1 MRCAALPPN
10 AGECG
15 TVGELLPNCKLP
27 KPLRQ
32 REPSFS
38 GNPTHSQSRLCPFF
52 GSKQATTTT
61 SEADAEKKRR
71 RNRCQGR
78 TSTAFNLPT
87 SYRRGAG
94 GCRCGE
100 IMVISDAMDCQ
111 AFAANRIRSSR
122 LAFNHRSIPSFT
134 GRTTLAASHGLRGVQ
149 GSPSVPG
156 NPLVLAAFSYLRA
169 ELVESQRAVTRS
181 FFQVPTNALPSPG
194 SLLRMYED
202 SSISPASSHYLCG
215 LMLHWKDPERSGGSG
230 GSGARGSERG

>member
-1 MRCAALPPN
+1 MREKKEEIAAKAARTPLSTCPPAPG
-10 AGECG
+10 AGLEDVAAG
-15 TVGELLPNCKLP
+15 RSWLSLMPWIA
-27 KPLRQ
+27 KPLQ
-32 REPSFS
+32 P
-38 GNPTHSQSRLCPFF
+38 
-52 GSKQATTTT
+52 
-61 SEADAEKKRR
+61 
-71 RNRCQGR
+71 
-78 TSTAFNLPT
+78 
-87 SYRRGAG
+87 
-94 GCRCGE
+94 
-100 IMVISDAMDCQ
+100 I
-111 AFAANRIRSSR
+111 AFAHLGSLSTTDPFQASPGARPWQ
-122 LAFNHRSIPSFT
+122 LLT
-134 GRTTLAASHGLRGVQ
+134 GSGGVQ